1 MTDKSIHKIP
11 DFKIPDGWRLVSYGD
26 LPKGTMYSTDGNV
39 LIKKYGEGSN
49 RSFVLIPDIQP
60 APKGFTLDRWFL
72 PGDADAGDVIHITT
86 VGEMRNRIDL
96 DQWEVANW
104 EYDRWDK
111 DVTQG
116 FYWDGPDDFPV
127 IVRRKHGN

>member
-1 MTDKSIHKIP
+1 MTDKSVHKIP
-11 DFKIPDGWRLVSYGD
+11 DFKIPDGWRLVNYGD
-26 LPKGTMYSTDGNV
+26 LPQGTMYSTDGNE
-39 LIKKYGEGSN
+39 LNRKYGEGGN
-49 RSFVLIPDIQP
+49 RSPVLIRDIQP

-86 VGEMRNRIDL
+86 VREMRNRIDL

-111 DVTQG
+111 DVG
-116 FYWDGPDDFPV
+116 GSGCWDGPGDLPV